1 MVHNGLTGHF
11 FYFRSSEVKSK
22 IRFNHHLY
30 FCQFVASTAYDHGI
44 LVDLL
49 TSPETSFL
57 TYFTKYLKY
66 CLRTWDD
73 FIETLRSDIDTHKR
87 EELPKEEREV
97 DQNELHEEENGVD
110 HIKQSVVKTQEI
122 SDQTERKHMKEDDNI
137 LQILDGCEI
146 VEMKEEFKN
155 ASSETVTIEEIDP
168 VDELS
173 QVVECNKTQ
182 KLASNKSSGS
192 KLLHTQLDDRNEH
205 CCVKT
210 DGSRELTDISNASS
224 SKVDHIEP
232 LAKRYKKSSECFSKD
247 CSHKE
252 IQSKLKDQ
260 TSDCDRFAL
269 CIQNDFLDTKRQLNG
284 DLTGVHP
291 LETETSSSSTFSNSL
306 ENVDDELISVEFVEE
321 CKTNDTIRIENEL
334 NNDESVLVTEGEGVD
349 SFGGRKIHF
358 EIERIG
364 NSSNPNNVKSEHME
378 QSLSSCNGLKDG
390 EITCNMKSEK
400 SNSELCSKIKPSTHE
415 AKDQLQQKFEET
427 EFNELYTELEN
438 VEYLEEKPMVM
449 QQVMYEI
456 DDAECFTQLE
466 LDKTDSIKLVKTPG
480 LTLLM
485 SLNSDSES
493 EESKDECRS
502 ASDPELGNMGRST
515 SLESGVV
522 DFILSDEDEEA
533 IKKLSE
539 IGSESET
546 LLEMK
551 ELYNAQ
557 IPENLDKMM
566 SVLIRVR
573 IKLEKLKASGILQY
587 NPEPLLK
594 LLRALEE
601 QYESVT

>member
-1 MVHNGLTGHF
+1 MVNWTFF

-22 IRFNHHLY
+22 ICFNHHLY
-30 FCQFVASTAYDHGI
+30 FCQFVSSTAYDHGI

-57 TYFTKYLKY
+57 AYFTKYLKY

-87 EELPKEEREV
+87 EELPKEEQEV
-97 DQNELHEEENGVD
+97 GQNELHEEESGAD
-110 HIKQSVVKTQEI
+110 HIEQSAVKTQEI
-122 SDQTERKHMKEDDNI
+122 SDHTERKHMKEDNNI

-146 VEMKEEFKN
+146 VEMKEEFKD
-155 ASSETVTIEEIDP
+155 ASSETITIEEIDP
-168 VDELS
+168 VSELS

-182 KLASNKSSGS
+182 TLARNKSCGS
-192 KLLHTQLDDRNEH
+192 KLLHTQQDDRNEH
-205 CCVKT
+205 CNVKADVST
-210 DGSRELTDISNASS
+210 ELNNASNLSS
-224 SKVDHIEP
+224 SKIDVIEP
-232 LAKRYKKSSECFSKD
+232 LAKRCKKSSGCVNKD
-247 CSHKE
+247 YTSKE
-252 IQSKLKDQ
+252 IQAKLRDK

-269 CIQNDFLDTKRQLNG
+269 CIQNDCLDTKRQLSS
-284 DLTGVHP
+284 DLTGVYP
-291 LETETSSSSTFSNSL
+291 METETSSSSTFSNEL
-306 ENVDDELISVEFVEE
+306 ENVDDELVSVEFVEE
-321 CKTNDTIRIENEL
+321 RKTNDTIRIENEF
-334 NNDESVLVTEGEGVD
+334 NNDESVLVTEGEGVN

-364 NSSNPNNVKSEHME
+364 KSSKSNDVKSEHME
-378 QSLSSCNGLKDG
+378 QNLSSCNGLKDG
-390 EITCNMKSEK
+390 EITCNMKSDK
-400 SNSELCSKIKPSTHE
+400 SNSELCSKMEPSTHE
-415 AKDQLQQKFEET
+415 TKDQLQQKFEET
-427 EFNELYTELEN
+427 EYNELYTELEN

-449 QQVMYEI
+449 HQVMYEI
-456 DDAECFTQLE
+456 DDAECFIE
-466 LDKTDSIKLVKTPG
+466 LDKRDSIKLVKTPG

-493 EESKDECRS
+493 EECKDECRS
-502 ASDPELGNMGRST
+502 LSDPEVGNLGRNT
-515 SLESGVV
+515 TLESGVV

-546 LLEMK
+546 FHEMK
-551 ELYNAQ
+551 ELYNVQ

-573 IKLEKLKASGILQY
+573 IKLEKLRASGILQY

>member
-1 MVHNGLTGHF
+1 M
-11 FYFRSSEVKSK
+11 KSK
-22 IRFNHHLY
+22 ICFNHHLY
-30 FCQFVASTAYDHGI
+30 FCQFVTSTAYDHGI

-57 TYFTKYLKY
+57 AYFTKYLKY

-87 EELPKEEREV
+87 EELPKEEQEV

-110 HIKQSVVKTQEI
+110 HIEQSAVKTQEI
-122 SDQTERKHMKEDDNI
+122 SDHTERKHMNDDDNI

-146 VEMKEEFKN
+146 VEMKEQLKD
-155 ASSETVTIEEIDP
+155 ASSETITIEEIDP
-168 VDELS
+168 VNELS
-173 QVVECNKTQ
+173 EVVESNKTHN
-182 KLASNKSSGS
+182 LDRNNKSSRS

-205 CCVKT
+205 CNVK
-210 DGSRELTDISNASS
+210 SDISTESTNASNLSS
-224 SKVDHIEP
+224 SKIDHIEP
-232 LAKRYKKSSECFSKD
+232 LAKRYKKSSRCLSKD
-247 CSHKE
+247 CSCKE
-252 IQSKLKDQ
+252 IHSKFQDQ
-260 TSDCDRFAL
+260 TSDCDRFAS
-269 CIQNDFLDTKRQLNG
+269 CIQNAFLDTKRQLNS
-284 DLTGVHP
+284 DLTGVNP
-291 LETETSSSSTFSNSL
+291 LERETSSSTTFSNSL
-306 ENVDDELISVEFVEE
+306 ENVDDELVSVEFVEE
-321 CKTNDTIRIENEL
+321 CKTNDTVRIENEL

-349 SFGGRKIHF
+349 SFGRSEIHF

-364 NSSNPNNVKSEHME
+364 KNCSSNNVKSEDME

-390 EITCNMKSEK
+390 ETTCNMKSEK
-400 SNSELCSKIKPSTHE
+400 SNSELCSKIEPSTHE
-415 AKDQLQQKFEET
+415 TKDKLQQKIEDNEY
-427 EFNELYTELEN
+427 NELYTELEN

-449 QQVMYEI
+449 HQVMYEI
-456 DDAECFTQLE
+456 DDAECFTELE
-466 LDKTDSIKLVKTPG
+466 LDKTDSIKHVKTPG

-493 EESKDECRS
+493 EESEDECRS
-502 ASDPELGNMGRST
+502 SSDPEVGNLGRST
-515 SLESGVV
+515 TLESGVV
-522 DFILSDEDEEA
+522 DFIMSDEDEEA

-551 ELYNAQ
+551 ELSNAQ
-557 IPENLDKMM
+557 KPDNLDKMM

-573 IKLEKLKASGILQY
+573 LKLEKLKASGILQY

>member
-1 MVHNGLTGHF
+1 M
-11 FYFRSSEVKSK
+11 KSK
-22 IRFNHHLY
+22 FCFNHHLY
-30 FCQFVASTAYDHGI
+30 FCQFVASTAYDHGM

-57 TYFTKYLKY
+57 AYFTKYLKY

-73 FIETLRSDIDTHKR
+73 FIETLRSDIDIHKR

-97 DQNELHEEENGVD
+97 DQNELHEEESGLD
-110 HIKQSVVKTQEI
+110 HIEQSAVKIQEI
-122 SDQTERKHMKEDDNI
+122 SDHTESKHMNDDENI

-146 VEMKEEFKN
+146 VEMKGEFKD
-155 ASSETVTIEEIDP
+155 ASSETVAIEEIDP
-168 VDELS
+168 VNELS
-173 QVVECNKTQ
+173 EVVECNKTQ
-182 KLASNKSSGS
+182 KLARNNKSSGS
-192 KLLHTQLDDRNEH
+192 QLLHTQLDDRNEH
-205 CCVKT
+205 FNVKT
-210 DGSRELTDISNASS
+210 DGSRELTDTSNASS

-232 LAKRYKKSSECFSKD
+232 LAKRYKKSSECFSKS
-247 CSHKE
+247 CSSKE
-252 IQSKLKDQ
+252 VQSKLRDQ

-269 CIQNDFLDTKRQLNG
+269 CIQNDFLDTKRQLNS
-284 DLTGVHP
+284 DLTRVYP

-306 ENVDDELISVEFVEE
+306 ESVDDELVSIEFVEE

-349 SFGGRKIHF
+349 SFGGTKIHF

-364 NSSNPNNVKSEHME
+364 KNSNSNNVKSEHME

-390 EITCNMKSEK
+390 ETTCNMKSEK
-400 SNSELCSKIKPSTHE
+400 SYPKLCSKIEPSTLE
-415 AKDQLQQKFEET
+415 TKDRLQQKIEDNEY
-427 EFNELYTELEN
+427 NELYTELEN

-449 QQVMYEI
+449 HQVMYEI
-456 DDAECFTQLE
+456 DDAECFTE
-466 LDKTDSIKLVKTPG
+466 LDKRGSIKLVKIPG

-493 EESKDECRS
+493 EESNEECRS
-502 ASDPELGNMGRST
+502 SSDPEVGNLGRPT
-515 SLESGVV
+515 TLESGTV

-533 IKKLSE
+533 IEKLSE

-551 ELYNAQ
+551 ELCNVQ

-573 IKLEKLKASGILQY
+573 IKLEKLRASGILQY

-594 LLRALEE
+594 LLCALEE

>member
-1 MVHNGLTGHF
+1 M
-11 FYFRSSEVKSK
+11 KSK
-22 IRFNHHLY
+22 ICLNHHLY
-30 FCQFVASTAYDHGI
+30 FCQFVVSTAYDHGI

-57 TYFTKYLKY
+57 AYFTKYLKY

-73 FIETLRSDIDTHKR
+73 FIETLRSDIDIHKR
-87 EELPKEEREV
+87 EELPKEEREG
-97 DQNELHEEENGVD
+97 DRNELHEEENGVD
-110 HIKQSVVKTQEI
+110 HIEQNAVKTQGN
-122 SDQTERKHMKEDDNI
+122 SDHTERKHMKEDDTI
-137 LQILDGCEI
+137 LQILDGCDI
-146 VEMKEEFKN
+146 VEMKEDFKD
-155 ASSETVTIEEIDP
+155 ASTETVTIEEIDP
-168 VDELS
+168 VNELS

-182 KLASNKSSGS
+182 LLVRNKSTGL
-192 KLLHTQLDDRNEH
+192 KLLHAQLDDRKEH
-205 CCVKT
+205 CNVKA
-210 DGSRELTDISNASS
+210 DVSRELTDTSNAPS
-224 SKVDHIEP
+224 SKMDHIEP
-232 LAKRYKKSSECFSKD
+232 LAKRHKKSSGCVNKV
-247 CSHKE
+247 CSGKE
-252 IQSKLKDQ
+252 IHSKLQDQ

-269 CIQNDFLDTKRQLNG
+269 CIQNDILDTKRQLNS
-284 DLTGVHP
+284 DLTGVYP
-291 LETETSSSSTFSNSL
+291 LQTETSSSSTFSNEL
-306 ENVDDELISVEFVEE
+306 ENVDDELVSVEFVEE

-364 NSSNPNNVKSEHME
+364 KNSSSNNVKSEHME
-378 QSLSSCNGLKDG
+378 QSLSSCNGLKAG
-390 EITCNMKSEK
+390 EITYNMKREK
-400 SNSELCSKIKPSTHE
+400 SDSELCSKIEPSTHE
-415 AKDQLQQKFEET
+415 TKDRRQQKFEEI
-427 EFNELYTELEN
+427 EYNELYTELEN

-449 QQVMYEI
+449 HQVMYEI
-456 DDAECFTQLE
+456 DDAECFTE
-466 LDKTDSIKLVKTPG
+466 LDKRDTIEHVKTPG

-502 ASDPELGNMGRST
+502 SSDPEVENMGICT
-515 SLESGVV
+515 TLQSGVV

-551 ELYNAQ
+551 ESYNAQ

-573 IKLEKLKASGILQY
+573 IKLEKLKASEILQY

-601 QYESVT
+601 QYESVV